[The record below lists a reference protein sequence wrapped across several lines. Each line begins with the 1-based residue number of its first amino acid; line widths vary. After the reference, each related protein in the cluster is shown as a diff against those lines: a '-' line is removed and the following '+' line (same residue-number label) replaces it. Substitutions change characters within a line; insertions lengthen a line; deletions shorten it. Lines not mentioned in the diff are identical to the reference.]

1 MLKLSEGLGEV
12 QQRVEDVE
20 ARLAIE
26 SVGGS
31 DPAFGSRNAQLAIEA
46 LEENMGGFFSG
57 TCCSVNFFGGGHH
70 NA

>member
-46 LEENMGGFFSG
+46 
-57 TCCSVNFFGGGHH
+57 
-70 NA
+70 